1 MAYLVD
7 ASVAVKWLVTE
18 EDSERAHALLDS
30 DADLLAPRFV
40 FDEVA
45 NVLWKKC
52 RLGLLQPDDA
62 ISRMHQLPGFF
73 DQIVADADVGKV
85 LALAIKLD
93 HPVYDCIYLQAAL
106 DLGFPLVTA
115 DTRLTRKTRQIPTL
129 TIHDLAKMDMP

>member
-30 DADLLAPRFV
+30 DADLLAPQFV

-85 LALAIKLD
+85 LALTIKLD

-106 DLGFPLVTA
+106 GSGLPAGHGRHPIDQDGSTDSDA
-115 DTRLTRKTRQIPTL
+115 D
-129 TIHDLAKMDMP
+129 HS